1 MDKQLIAKLKIAF
14 DTIVH
19 ITDDGKEYWT
29 ARELQ
34 AVLGYVK
41 WDKFIK
47 VIDKAK
53 ISCQT
58 TGVADTDH
66 FLQVGK
72 MVSIGSGAE
81 REIEDFLL
89 TRYACYLIAMNGDSA
104 KSEIAFAQGYFA
116 VQTRKQELIEERL
129 QLIHRLQ
136 LRDQLKDA
144 EKRLSQS
151 IYERG
156 VDDTGFGRIRSRG
169 DQALFGGYTTQ
180 DMKSKYGIRSGAL
193 ADKLPSV
200 TIAAKSLA
208 TEMTNL
214 NIEQKDLFGEPP
226 ITEEHIQNNSSVR
239 KMLIQRGIEPENLPP
254 EEDIKKLERRV
265 KREEKRLAAENRLQ
279 NPEK

>member
-1 MDKQLIAKLKIAF
+1 MEKQLIAKLKIAF

-41 WDKFIK
+41 WDKFKK

-53 ISCQT
+53 TSCQT
-58 TGVADTDH
+58 TGAVDTEH

-104 KSEIAFAQGYFA
+104 KNEIAFAQGYFA

-156 VDDTGFGRIRSRG
+156 VDDPGFGRIRSKG

-180 DMKSKYGIRSGAL
+180 DMKSKYGIKSGAL

-254 EEDIKKLERRV
+254 EE
-265 KREEKRLAAENRLQ
+265 
-279 NPEK
+279 